1 MTYETQGL
9 SKTERR
15 LAALELALSLYD
27 YDRETGTITRVRDGA
42 VMDHVAPCG
51 SILLSTKIRTI
62 SAQQFVWYLMDRTD
76 PNADGTQVVHINN
89 EPDNNHWS
97 NLERRL
103 GSVINR
109 APNRNNTTSPYSGV
123 SLNRKTG
130 YYRASYRDALD
141 NNRVKII
148 GQMFN
153 TAHEAKVARDE
164 VVGQMMAVLIANG
177 FRNKV
182 TPDA

>member
-1 MTYETQGL
+1 MTYETQEL
-9 SKTERR
+9 STTERR

-27 YDRETGTITRVRDGA
+27 YDRETGIITRIRDGA
-42 VMDHVAPCG
+42 VMDTVQPSG
-51 SILLSTKIRTI
+51 MVLLHTKIRPITA
-62 SAQQFVWYLMDRTD
+62 SQFAWYALTGED
-76 PNADGTQVVHINN
+76 PNDNGTAVVHL
-89 EPDNNHWS
+89 DNNPQNQRWD

-103 GSVINR
+103 GTVIDR
-109 APNRNNTTSPYSGV
+109 APNRNNTTSPYNGV

-130 YYRASYRDALD
+130 YYRAHYRDALD
-141 NNRVKII
+141 NNKRKEI
-148 GQMFN
+148 GCCFA